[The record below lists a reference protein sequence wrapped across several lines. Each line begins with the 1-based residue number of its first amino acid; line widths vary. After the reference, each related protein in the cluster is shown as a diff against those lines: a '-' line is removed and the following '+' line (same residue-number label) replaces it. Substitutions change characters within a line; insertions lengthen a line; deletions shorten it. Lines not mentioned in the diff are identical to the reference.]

1 MFPIR
6 LQFVQRGGV
15 ERLIVLSLH
24 PSRYS
29 RLAMNE
35 ASLAGRKLSTHAEN
49 ICPERDFIWPN
60 KSALACLRDSTLS
73 LLSPPPLSSREWKS
87 SLYRKRGRR
96 LLAGSLHPEAV
107 HVETIGGFFVNGA
120 IRRRLDHIIGFSPD
134 ICHSIRAAF
143 SSRFLFSPR
152 IDRERRKHARY
163 FYFSL
168 QRSIFFYIQVRLQK
182 LSKCF

>member
-1 MFPIR
+1 MLPIR

-120 IRRRLDHIIGFSPD
+120 IRRRLDRIIGFSPD

-143 SSRFLFSPR
+143 SSRFESIVKEENTLDIFTFPCKDQFS
-152 IDRERRKHARY
+152 
-163 FYFSL
+163 
-168 QRSIFFYIQVRLQK
+168 SI
-182 LSKCF
+182 SKCASRNFLSVFKRKD